1 VIFAKQ
7 ISHPRLPLK
16 IRYIADWDTD
26 LNKRKDRLDVV
37 WYFGV
42 AVPEWACRI
51 AS

>member
-1 VIFAKQ
+1 
-7 ISHPRLPLK
+7 LPLK